1 MTVYGKCTRAL
12 TFENFWKSVEDD
24 GNEVQPLNLGMI
36 AAYYYIRYTTIELFN
51 SSLNEKTKIKGIL
64 EILTSASEFD
74 SLPMRHGEE
83 KALRQLAAHVPLTN
97 STLKYN
103 DPHTKAF
110 LLLQAHL
117 SRMPVAGDLAM
128 DQKTVLRS
136 ARAFPIPACHILSL
150 HMAPDTHIPMNRLF
164 SDCLLPCLPLDP
176 ARFLSI
182 PSSLR
187 WPSPSLPCGSQGRAA
202 ASTVDGRCPQLQR
215 LAQARTRRHG
225 GLPDDCPGA
234 KRERERERERE
245 RS

>member
-1 MTVYGKCTRAL
+1 M
-12 TFENFWKSVEDD
+12 EDD

-103 DPHTKAF
+103 DPHTTAF

-136 ARAFPIPACHILSL
+136 ARAFPIPACHIRWL

-164 SDCLLPCLPLDP
+164 PDRLLPVSPSGFLSLPLHP
-176 ARFLSI
+176 LL
-182 PSSLR
+182 PSLA
-187 WPSPSLPCGSQGRAA
+187 PSLPLLLHHRDVLRLVQSMVDVLSSSGWLKPALAAMEVSQM
-202 ASTVDGRCPQLQR
+202 TVQV
-215 LAQARTRRHG
+215 H
-225 GLPDDCPGA
+225 
-234 KRERERERERE
+234 RERERERERC
-245 RS
+245 